1 MSLRYGADFRRSR
14 LVGIW
19 DELSLGT
26 NYGPTPQSVVRFLK
40 LCSADTHFRFSLEY
54 SLARNLAN
62 CSLPAGSRSTSSR
75 EKAQRFTLRVESS
88 LVLLSRSQNDVSSLI
103 HGFDGSAGVNI
114 GSYSLYCSQDWI
126 KLKQV
131 STPCLKRYKT
141 PAMHRDTFRLQLA
154 NNRRKLIENLPP
166 PWKKAIYFEY
176 NVKSSDKTCWDKWQ
190 LFVSTR
196 IFNKK
201 WRFGRIWKKT
211 QHKLW
216 FSFPIH
222 K

>member
-1 MSLRYGADFRRSR
+1 MN
-14 LVGIW
+14 VGWNEFGVKWTWGEMIWGEMNVGWNDTEPIISFISTFKNMVTSWSIKQFGTNCRFLQMGRIVAFSKW

-26 NYGPTPQSVVRFLK
+26 NWPFFEFGTNYRPTPQSVSRFLK

-54 SLARNLAN
+54 SLARNFAN

-131 STPCLKRYKT
+131 SPPCLKEIQDACY
-141 PAMHRDTFRLQLA
+141 ASGYF
-154 NNRRKLIENLPP
+154 PP
-166 PWKKAIYFEY
+166 SI
-176 NVKSSDKTCWDKWQ
+176 
-190 LFVSTR
+190 
-196 IFNKK
+196 
-201 WRFGRIWKKT
+201 G
-211 QHKLW
+211 
-216 FSFPIH
+216 
-222 K
+222 